1 MDLVGIEIFARVVE
15 ARSFSGAA
23 ARLGISK
30 SAVSKHVSRMEK
42 SMGVR
47 LLNRT
52 TRNLSVTEIGKEWY
66 ERCAQILVQ
75 AEEAEALVAH
85 LQAEPRGLLKVN
97 VPVAFGVLHIAS
109 RIAELLIDWPQLRIE
124 MTLNDRTVNLAD
136 EGYDACVVIDKNPN
150 PAFVARKLAP
160 IRRKLCATAAYFERH
175 GLPAKARDLAGHNC
189 LVYSRLGTEK
199 DWCFDGPDGE
209 EWIPVGGNL
218 RLNNENAIRQAA
230 LSGLGIAL
238 LKRIEDQFIT
248 AAKVVAKIGYD
259 FIDLKQCHRYLLS
272 ELLASKNRAGEYGG
286 SLENRTRLVRNV
298 VGRIRD
304 ELPQLVIATRMNA
317 YDGIPYRGG

>member
-85 LQAEPRGLLKVN
+85 LQAEPRGQLKVN

-238 LKRIEDQFIT
+238 LPTYMVGADLQAGRLRSALADYT
-248 AAKVVAKIGYD
+248 ASESGLYVMYLPNRQLSPKVRA
-259 FIDLKQCHRYLLS
+259 FIDFLLS
-272 ELLASKNRAGEYGG
+272 RFGPTPYWDAS
-286 SLENRTRLVRNV
+286 
-298 VGRIRD
+298 
-304 ELPQLVIATRMNA
+304 
-317 YDGIPYRGG
+317 